1 MEGVK
6 GRGWGLWAGGWG
18 LWMAFALVLLL
29 RIPFWNQAIQGDDTI
44 YLHEAA
50 HALVEPL
57 HPDNTKYVFQG
68 ALVDLRGHPH
78 GPMNAWVLAGL
89 LAVFGEVKE
98 IPFHAAYTVF
108 SLIAAWAMWS
118 LARRFSPRPLCAT
131 LLFLAVPV
139 FVVNGNSLETDLPFL
154 AFWMAAM
161 ALFHQ
166 HRPLACIF
174 LALAAMT
181 ASIPQAF
188 LLTPILG
195 VWVWLYRRHDRT
207 AWLAIFVPPVTL
219 VAWQLFERFST
230 GSLPAGVL
238 TGYLTRFDLWNPKA
252 RLALLM
258 HFCFLIFPALLPGAF
273 AIAWRKRREPDTL
286 FLLAWIGIFFSG
298 VLAVFFAG
306 SARYLLPI
314 AAPVALI
321 ASRLKP
327 KWLAAGFAAQMTLGL
342 GLAVANYQHWDGYRK
357 VAADLRERAQR
368 QRVWVDDEWGL
379 RHYLQSAGALPLTKT
394 QRLRSGDIVVS
405 SELSRQV
412 EVNAPLL
419 PIASTIEIRPT
430 IPLRLIGLNS
440 HSAYSTVSKG
450 IWPFGISSGPVDRV
464 RVVEVGERHPTLEY
478 LTMTEPAAREHV
490 VAGIWPDDQWMSR
503 SGIVVLKSPAAPKP
517 LSATFYIPDN
527 APARHVWLL
536 LDGQEVASQT
546 FTAPGKYHLA
556 STVAVKSAGPVATVE
571 IRVDRTFTAPPDIRD
586 LGMVLIAVGFK

>member
-1 MEGVK
+1 MPDQTSRGV
-6 GRGWGLWAGGWG
+6 WLV
-18 LWMAFALVLLL
+18 LALVLLI
-29 RIPFWNQAIQGDDTI
+29 RVPFWNQAIQGDDTI

-78 GPMNAWVLAGL
+78 GPMDAWILAGL
-89 LAVFGEVKE
+89 LTVFGDVKE

-108 SLIAAWAMWS
+108 SLIAAWGMWS
-118 LARRFSPRPLCAT
+118 LARRFSPHPLWAT
-131 LLFLAVPV
+131 LLFIAVPV

-154 AFWMAAM
+154 AFWMAAV
-161 ALFHQ
+161 ALFER

-195 VWVWLYRRHDRT
+195 VWVWLYRRQDRG

-219 VAWQLFERFST
+219 VAWQLFERLST

-238 TGYLTRFDLWNPKA
+238 SGYLTRFDLWNPKA

-258 HFCFLIFPALLPGAF
+258 HFCFLIFPPLLPGAF
-273 AIAWRKRREPDTL
+273 AIVWPKRREPDTL

-298 VLAVFFAG
+298 ILAVFFAG

-314 AAPVALI
+314 AAPVALL

-327 KWLAAGFAAQMTLGL
+327 KWLAVGFAAQLTLGL
-342 GLAVANYQHWDGYRK
+342 GFAAANYQHWDGYRK
-357 VAADLRERAQR
+357 VAVELRERTRR
-368 QRVWVDDEWGL
+368 QSVWVDDEWGL
-379 RHYLQSAGALPLTKT
+379 RHYMQSEGALPLTKS
-394 QRLRSGDIVVS
+394 QRLRVGDIVVS
-405 SELSRQV
+405 SELSHQV
-412 EVNAPLL
+412 EVNAPVV
-419 PIASTIEIRPT
+419 PVMRTVEIRPA
-430 IPLRLIGLNS
+430 IPLRLIGLDT
-440 HSAYSTVSKG
+440 HSGYSTVSKG
-450 IWPFGISSGPVDRV
+450 IWPFGISSGPIDRV

-478 LTMTEPAAREHV
+478 LTMTDPAAREHM
-490 VAGIWPDDQWMSR
+490 VAGVWLDDHWMSR
-503 SGIVVLKSPAAPKP
+503 SGIVVLKSPAAPMP
-517 LSATFYIPDN
+517 LSVTFYIPDN

-546 FTAPGKYHLA
+546 FAAPGKYDLA
-556 STVAVKSAGPVATVE
+556 SSGPVKPAGLEATVE

-586 LGMVLIAVGFK
+586 LGMVLIAVGFR

>member
-1 MEGVK
+1 MSWAARQTTK
-6 GRGWGLWAGGWG
+6 NDGLSY
-18 LWMAFALVLLL
+18 LVFALVLLL
-29 RIPFWNQAIQGDDTI
+29 RVPFWNQAIQGDDTI

-50 HALVEPL
+50 HALIDPL

-78 GPMNAWVLAGL
+78 GPMDAWILAGL
-89 LAVFGEVKE
+89 LAVFGDVKE
-98 IPFHAAYTVF
+98 IPFHAAYTIF
-108 SLIAAWAMWS
+108 SLIAAWGMWS
-118 LARRFSPRPLCAT
+118 LARRFSPHPLWAT
-131 LLFLAVPV
+131 LLFIAVPV

-154 AFWMAAM
+154 AFWMAAV
-161 ALFHQ
+161 ALFQ
-166 HRPLACIF
+166 WHRPLACVF

-195 VWVWLYRRHDRT
+195 VWVWLYRRHDRV
-207 AWLAIFVPPVTL
+207 AWAAIFVPPVTL
-219 VAWQLFERFST
+219 VAWQLFERLST

-238 TGYLTRFDLWNPKA
+238 SGYLTRFDLWNPKA

-314 AAPVALI
+314 APPVALL

-327 KWLAAGFAAQMTLGL
+327 KWLAIGFAAQMTLGL

-357 VAADLRERAQR
+357 VAAELRERAQR

-379 RHYLQSAGALPLTKT
+379 RHYMQSEGALPLTKT
-394 QRLRSGDIVVS
+394 QRLRVGDIVVS
-405 SELSRQV
+405 SELSHQV
-412 EVNAPLL
+412 EVNAPVL
-419 PIASTIEIRPT
+419 PVMRTVEIRPAL
-430 IPLRLIGLNS
+430 PLRLIGLET

-450 IWPFGISSGPVDRV
+450 VWPFGISSGPIDRV

-478 LTMTEPAAREHV
+478 LTMTDPAARDHV
-490 VAGIWPDDQWMSR
+490 VAGVWLNDHWMSR
-503 SGIVVLKSPAAPKP
+503 DGIVVLKSPAVPTP
-517 LSATFYIPDN
+517 LTVTFYIPDN

-546 FTAPGKYHLA
+546 FSAPGKYDLA
-556 STVAVKSAGPVATVE
+556 SSGPVKPGGPTATVE

-586 LGMVLIAVGFK
+586 LGMVLIEVGFK